1 MPGVMGG
8 IVSAIVIVVVG
19 KEGYPDEYLPLED
32 AENNSVKD

>member
-19 KEGYPDEYLPLED
+19 RDGYPAGYLPLED